1 MKIETYISAELTRRL
16 ERRSCLVVYD
26 PEKRLGGI
34 VKALSSGKTKVVDAG
49 ASLVLGREEALD
61 AWCRL
66 ADEPGSRLLV
76 YLPWEKPKDDYGKR
90 ENAFAPFELG
100 GAVFPEGDGD
110 QYRELCI
117 RAFPGREGEVR
128 RLFAEGEPSFEVVNG
143 LAGGAVYPNLKALL
157 GVESEREML
166 LVLTAPPSGLLPVLE
181 KGGAW
186 LAEARGLAKSV
197 LGLDAKAADW
207 KSFQEALGRFLL
219 FSEFVLD
226 LPGELPASLKSVP
239 RAAAE
244 KKAFVDGL
252 CEALRDS
259 KATRP
264 AYREIAE
271 RIETGFGLAEKFEHT
286 ADLGVRETFAF
297 ETRASLSRC
306 TSAALAGD
314 YDEARRIIEA
324 GKTSVWYDCLE
335 DVQSY
340 WACLGSA
347 VSVLDRLS
355 AFAALEEDRITVE
368 DFLRAYADLFSLIDA
383 EYRGFELYTSGLTAS
398 DSFGLEELL
407 ERIRTD
413 YYAAAEALQRDFL
426 SCVEKDSWPGP
437 EKSDAGGIFAARL
450 APRLEA
456 REKTAF
462 FMIDAFR
469 YDLARELLLMLPKT
483 YTAQLDRVRGRLPSV
498 TPVGM
503 AALLPG
509 AEKKLAFTVKSG
521 ALIPKIGSEQV
532 ATAQDRVAYLKS
544 VYGDRIFDVV
554 MNDLE
559 TLKKADLGDQVQLL
573 VVRSTEIDA
582 AGESMG
588 PESLHLL
595 SHLIRNILRGLD
607 RVRRLGFTR
616 AVIATDHGFLLQPSK
631 VAGGTI
637 AKPEGVW
644 EAAGSRHL
652 LGEGS
657 KNASVKAFDAASIG
671 ISGYEKLFVTPNG
684 LGCFSGGSRYVHGG
698 LSLQECA
705 LPVVTVD
712 FPAQAPKKAAF
723 GVTLGYRGG
732 MTRKI
737 TTMRPSLDLSVSHPE
752 GGDLFGGAL
761 EHDLALLL
769 TVREGDKEVG
779 RAQPA
784 AGFDPGSGIVKIKPG
799 QAMKVTLVM
808 NEDHRGP
815 FTVSVLDP
823 LTLEQF
829 ARLDLETDY
838 TE

>member
-1 MKIETYISAELTRRL
+1 MKIEAFISAEFARRL

-26 PEKRLGGI
+26 PERRFQGI
-34 VKALSSGKTKVVDAG
+34 ARSLADEHTKVVDAG
-49 ASLVLGREEALD
+49 ASLVRGREEALD
-61 AWCRL
+61 AWGRL

-76 YLPWEKPKDDYGKR
+76 YLPWEKPKDDYRRR

-110 QYRELCI
+110 QYRELCL
-117 RAFPGREGEVR
+117 RAFPGREEDVR
-128 RLFAEGEPSFEVVNG
+128 KLFAEGEPSFEVVNG
-143 LAGGAVYPNLKALL
+143 LAGGALRPNLKALL

-166 LVLTAPPSGLLPVLE
+166 LVLVAPPPGLLPVLE

-186 LAEARGLAKSV
+186 FAEARDLAKSV
-197 LGLDAKAADW
+197 LGLDVKAADW
-207 KSFQEALGRFLL
+207 KGFQEALGRFLL

-271 RIETGFGLAEKFEHT
+271 RIETSFGLAEKFEHT
-286 ADLGVRETFAF
+286 PDLGVRETFAF
-297 ETRASLSRC
+297 ETRVSLRRC

-314 YDEARRIIEA
+314 YDEAQRIIEA
-324 GKTSVWYDCLE
+324 GKASVWYDSLE
-335 DVQSY
+335 DVQSF

-355 AFAALEEDRITVE
+355 AFAGLKEDRSTVD
-368 DFLRAYADLFSLIDA
+368 DFLRAYTDRFSLIDA
-383 EYRGFELYTSGLTAS
+383 EYRGFEVYASGLTAS
-398 DSFGLEELL
+398 DSIGLEDLM
-407 ERIRTD
+407 ERVRAD

-426 SCVEKDSWPGP
+426 SCVEKEFWPGP
-437 EKSDAGGIFAARL
+437 EKEDASGIFANRL

-462 FMIDAFR
+462 FMIDALR
-469 YDLARELLLMLPKT
+469 YDLARELLLLLPKA
-483 YTAQLDRVRGRLPSV
+483 YTARLDRVRGKLPSV

-509 AEKKLAFTVKSG
+509 AEKKLSFTAKNG
-521 ALIPKIGSEQV
+521 ALLPLIGSEQV
-532 ATAQDRVAYLKS
+532 ATAQERVAYLKS
-544 VYGDRIFDVV
+544 VYGDRVFDVV

-582 AGESMG
+582 AGEALG
-588 PESLHLL
+588 PEALELL
-595 SHLIRNILRGLD
+595 SHLIRNILRGLE
-607 RVRRLGFTR
+607 RVRRLGFSR
-616 AVIATDHGFLLQPSK
+616 AVIATDHGFLLQPPK

-637 AKPEGVW
+637 AKPDGVW
-644 EAAGSRHL
+644 EAAGSRYL

-657 KNASVKAFDAASIG
+657 KSASVKAFDVASIG
-671 ISGYEKLFVTPNG
+671 ISGYEKQLFTPNG

-712 FPAQAPKKAAF
+712 FPAQAPKKTAF

-732 MTRKI
+732 MTKKI